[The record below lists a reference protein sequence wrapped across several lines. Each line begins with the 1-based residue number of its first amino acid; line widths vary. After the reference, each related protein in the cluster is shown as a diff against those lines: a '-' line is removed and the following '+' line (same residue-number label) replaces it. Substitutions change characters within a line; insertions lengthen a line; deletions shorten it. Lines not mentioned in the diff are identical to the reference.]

1 MSGGPHSTP
10 RAARRRRPEPGPV
23 ARRSARLHGFVVAYF
38 GRYFARHMNALR
50 VARWGE
56 PALAPGAGPVV
67 VYSNHPSWWDAAV
80 YVLAGDRLLGSYES
94 YAPIDAEMLR
104 RYGIFGRI
112 GAFGVDLDSP
122 RGAAAFL
129 HAAADILSR
138 PDRALWITAQGR
150 FADVRE
156 RPLGL
161 KAGVARLPEIAPD
174 ALFVPMAIEYAFWQE
189 RGAEAFV
196 AFGPPATGREL
207 LALPRPARRDRMEAD
222 LTATLDRLSGD
233 VRARDLSRFR
243 TLLQGRPGI
252 GGVYD
257 GWRRLAAFWRGR
269 PFNPAHVGASDGD
282 LADRRPSRSF
292 VER

>member
-1 MSGGPHSTP
+1 LSGGPHSTP

-23 ARRSARLHGFVVAYF
+23 ARRSARLHGFMVAYF

-112 GAFGVDLDSP
+112 GAFGVDLDSA
-122 RGAAAFL
+122 RGAADFL
-129 HAAADILSR
+129 AASASILSR
-138 PDRALWITAQGR
+138 PDRGLWLTAQGR

-156 RPLGL
+156 RPLRL
-161 KAGVARLPEIAPD
+161 KPGIARLPEIAPG
-174 ALFVPMAIEYAFWQE
+174 ATVLPLAIEYAFWLE
-189 RGAEAFV
+189 RGAEACI
-196 AFGPPATGREL
+196 AFGRPIPAGEL
-207 LALPRPARRDRMEAD
+207 LALPRPERLARLEEA
-222 LTATLDRLSGD
+222 LAATLDRLAAD
-233 VRARDLSRFR
+233 VQSRDPERFR
-243 TLLQGRPGI
+243 ALVAGRAGI

-257 GWRRLAAFWRGR
+257 AWRRLAAALGGR
-269 PFNPAHVGASDGD
+269 RFDPAHGPSQRGA
-282 LADRRPSRSF
+282 A
-292 VER
+292 

>member
-1 MSGGPHSTP
+1 M
-10 RAARRRRPEPGPV
+10 
-23 ARRSARLHGFVVAYF
+23 
-38 GRYFARHMNALR
+38 
-50 VARWGE
+50 
-56 PALAPGAGPVV
+56 
-67 VYSNHPSWWDAAV
+67 
-80 YVLAGDRLLGSYES
+80 LGK
-94 YAPIDAEMLR
+94 
-104 RYGIFGRI
+104 YGVFGRI

-233 VRARDLSRFR
+233 VQTRDPACFR
-243 TLLQGRPGI
+243 VLLQGRAGI

-257 GWRRLAAFWRGR
+257 AWRRLAASWRGR
-269 PFNPAHVGASDGD
+269 PFNPAHDGALSHD
-282 LADRRPSRSF
+282 LADRKARSF
-292 VER
+292 VEP